1 MGFVE
6 HIDRLLHPAVQSA
19 LLLVAGALL
28 LQGRHY
34 RLAVVSATVA
44 MVWLGLC
51 AAPAFAN
58 WLERGLEQR
67 YTQREPRTYPTADAI
82 VVLGGGKLPDDP
94 AWRDDDADAPVTRM
108 DFGLE
113 LFRQRRATV
122 LLVSGADQASK
133 MADRLTR
140 RGVPAAALLVED
152 TSINTREN
160 AVHSAILLR
169 QKNLQSI
176 LLVTSGIH
184 MPRAQASFARQGLNV
199 IAAPTPDGYIGAANS
214 WWPRRAALTVTA
226 QCLREHLG
234 LWVYRWRG
242 WT

>member
-6 HIDRLLHPAVQSA
+6 SLDRLLHPAVQSA

-34 RLAVVSATVA
+34 RLAVFSTTVA
-44 MVWLGLC
+44 VLWLGLC
-51 AAPAFAN
+51 ATPAFAN

-67 YTQREPRTYPTADAI
+67 HTQRQPWTYPTADAI

-94 AWRDDDADAPVTRM
+94 EWRDDDADAPVTRM

-113 LFRQRRATV
+113 LFRQRRANV
-122 LLVSGADQASK
+122 LLLSGADQAGK
-133 MADRLTR
+133 MADRLSQ
-140 RGVPAAALLVED
+140 RGVPPVAMLVED
-152 TSINTREN
+152 SSTNTREN
-160 AVHSAILLR
+160 ALYSAALLR

-184 MPRAQASFARQGLNV
+184 MPRAQASFARQGLHV
-199 IAAPTPDGYIGAANS
+199 IAAPAPDGYIGATNS

-226 QCLREHLG
+226 RCLREHLG

-242 WT
+242 WV